1 MIWFFIIVA
10 IIIVAAGSVWW
21 LQHYFQTR
29 IKDLDEKVEAI
40 DIGALSSQ
48 IRSIEQLKLTGDSL
62 ATFGKW
68 ERAFDQLNDHDLA
81 ELQKILLDL
90 EDQVKRFRLDR
101 ASKIAKVLEDK
112 IETAQ
117 RQYELISQAL
127 QDIRHDEADNRSK
140 MLQLRD
146 DYQVSRKTILA
157 KSFVFGDAQPA
168 LEQQLQQLAQLFQ
181 KIDQIN
187 NDGDHQ
193 AAKSEIKQLAEQM
206 RVLKKQVKEL
216 PPLVNEQVNEFPG
229 QINEIQHGYR
239 LLTTAHYVFSDDIPG
254 MVADVEAKMK
264 DANAALKSIDVE
276 ATEAANAEIEAEIDK
291 MYAIMEKEMLIV
303 AGLAAAVLL
312 YGRTRRLNELEQEYK
327 RARDDSRELTLMLE
341 KKNQDLLEKQDTE
354 VYLATLKERNRIAR
368 EIHDNVG
375 HMLSRSIL
383 MVGALKTVNQDENLK
398 VPMELLDQTLNEA
411 MTNVRQS
418 VHDLHDESV
427 NLKEV
432 MESLAEEFRFCPVQF
447 TYDMGYDIPKEI
459 KYSFIAITKEAL
471 NNVMRHS
478 NANEVKILA
487 REHPGLYQLIIEDNG
502 TSNERIRPD
511 GDREEYAE
519 KESAGKTGND
529 WKTENTE
536 SSGIGIEN
544 MKERVRMLG
553 GTMQI
558 QKETGFRIFITV
570 PKNEGK
576 R

>member
-1 MIWFFIIVA
+1 MRKITDEGFLFLYGAGLLVTAETGIPAVITILFACIYTCVNLVGEEKYLHYIMTIAFVAAGIVFKEMWMFLPVVLYNMLCFYSPVYIGVGGIIVA
-10 IIIVAAGSVWW
+10 C
-21 LQHYFQTR
+21 
-29 IKDLDEKVEAI
+29 EAP
-40 DIGALSSQ
+40 
-48 IRSIEQLKLTGDSL
+48 
-62 ATFGKW
+62 
-68 ERAFDQLNDHDLA
+68 AFREYYGL
-81 ELQKILLDL
+81 
-90 EDQVKRFRLDR
+90 
-101 ASKIAKVLEDK
+101 
-112 IETAQ
+112 
-117 RQYELISQAL
+117 
-127 QDIRHDEADNRSK
+127 
-140 MLQLRD
+140 
-146 DYQVSRKTILA
+146 
-157 KSFVFGDAQPA
+157 
-168 LEQQLQQLAQLFQ
+168 
-181 KIDQIN
+181 
-187 NDGDHQ
+187 
-193 AAKSEIKQLAEQM
+193 
-206 RVLKKQVKEL
+206 
-216 PPLVNEQVNEFPG
+216 
-229 QINEIQHGYR
+229 
-239 LLTTAHYVFSDDIPG
+239 
-254 MVADVEAKMK
+254 
-264 DANAALKSIDVE
+264 
-276 ATEAANAEIEAEIDK
+276 
-291 MYAIMEKEMLIV
+291 EKEMLIV

-312 YGRTRRLNELEQEYK
+312 YGRTRRLNELEQKYK

-383 MVGALKTVNQDENLK
+383 MVGALKTVNQAENLK
-398 VPMELLDQTLNEA
+398 VPMEQLDQTLNEA

-432 MESLAEEFRFCPVQF
+432 MESLAEEFRFCPVQL

-487 REHPGLYQLIIEDNG
+487 REYPGLYQLIIEDNG
-502 TSNERIRPD
+502 TLDERIRPN

-536 SSGIGIEN
+536 SSEIGIEN
-544 MKERVRMLG
+544 MKKRVRMLG